1 MKQLGS
7 ISELVKIIQDPEC
20 GGFSVKGV
28 HPDLLSSII
37 KNINQQ
43 VLVLV
48 TDDSFDS
55 IVKYMSSYTE
65 NSCAVFLPADNGLKS
80 SPSGFSTAEGYHLK
94 RAKELL
100 AGGINN
106 ISLIIS
112 THSGANLP
120 IASLGI
126 KDSLSVSEACSFEDC
141 YSFLKKEGYVSSDF
155 VSGPGEYSLRG
166 GIIDVFLYSREHPCR
181 INFLDEAPI
190 INNFNVE
197 TQLAGAPIDRLEM
210 VSVSKQ
216 KSCSINDIDLS
227 SFLRLSL
234 SENWVLKNK
243 YICSSSPEYFLKTI
257 DFNSFKNLQNIFST
271 VETISSLDFVGFT
284 FKKTATVPAWFI
296 KKESTFDMEPSKAS
310 PISLSNISVGDF
322 LVHRDHGV
330 CVFLGLVQKESGGE
344 NQEFVSV
351 KFSDGAKVLINS
363 TRLDLITF
371 YAPFNK
377 EGVRLDSLSKKGV
390 WLRKKASA
398 KAQAEETI
406 SSLLNLYVKRSD
418 LKRDPY
424 IRDFDFEKNFISSFP
439 YNDTIDQVS
448 AWKEISEDLEASR
461 PMDRLLCGD
470 VGFGKTELAIRAAFR
485 VVLSKKRV
493 VVLSPTTILANQLY
507 SSFLNRVKNFGVD
520 VDMVSRFR
528 SKKDVLFIKSSIEKG
543 LNDILIG
550 THALLNDDIYL
561 KNIGLVV
568 IDEEHRFG
576 VKQKE
581 KIKEFKGGVD
591 VLSMSAT
598 PIPRSMNMAIS
609 KIYSISTLQSPPK
622 LRLPIKTRV
631 EYYNF
636 KTIQEAISFEINR
649 GGQVYFVHNDIASI
663 KSLTA
668 LVSSWFETSVVEFIH
683 GQEPPGIIEKKMV
696 SFVGGKIDVLICTT
710 IIESGIDVP
719 NANCIIINNSHI
731 FGLAQLYQMR
741 GRVGR
746 GLHQAYAY
754 LLIPR
759 GLSLSEKSFRRI
771 KSIEQNISLGSGF
784 NVSMADMEI
793 RGSGSLFGYKQSGG
807 AGSLGYEM
815 YTKMIQRSL
824 HETGRL
830 NTDFKLLPE
839 DVIVSVYKG
848 RIIPEEYVSIENIRI
863 SIYKSISVA
872 TKEAELDNIVFN
884 LEDRFGPV
892 PNNTIKL
899 IKEQKLRLVASRIGI
914 NSITTGSCGICFSIS
929 DLDNNEY
936 IKSFINYVFIFFN
949 KHKYNYHVL
958 PTAGPVFSVCIH
970 LDKNEDIYTFFLRF
984 LGKFSTVNQ

>member
-7 ISELVKIIQDPEC
+7 ISELVKVIQDPEC

-28 HPDLLSSII
+28 HPNLLSSII
-37 KNINQQ
+37 KYIDQQ

-48 TDDSFDS
+48 ADDSFDS

-65 NSCAVFLPADNGLKS
+65 NSCAVFLPADNGLQS
-80 SPSGFSTAEGYHLK
+80 SPSGFSNAASYQLN

-100 AGGINN
+100 AGGVSN

-120 IASLGI
+120 VVSPGI
-126 KDSLSVSEACSFEDC
+126 KGSLSVSGACSFEDC
-141 YSFLKKEGYVSSDF
+141 YSFLKEEGYVCSDF
-155 VSGPGEYSLRG
+155 VSEPGEYSLRG
-166 GIIDVFLYSREHPCR
+166 GIIDVFLYSRERPCR
-181 INFLDEAPI
+181 INFLDETPI

-197 TQLAGAPIDRLEM
+197 TQLAGAPINHLEM
-210 VSVSKQ
+210 VSISKQ
-216 KSCSINDIDLS
+216 KSLSINDIDLS
-227 SFLRLSL
+227 SFLRLAL
-234 SENWVLKNK
+234 NEDWVLKNK
-243 YICSSSPEYFLKTI
+243 YICNSSPEYFLKTI
-257 DFNSFKNLQNIFST
+257 DFNSFKDLQNNFST
-271 VETISSLDFVGFT
+271 VETSSSLDFVGFT
-284 FKKTATVPAWFI
+284 FERSATVPAWFV
-296 KKESTFDMEPSKAS
+296 KKKSTVSMKPSKVS

-351 KFSDGAKVLINS
+351 KFSDGAKVLIDS

-371 YAPFNK
+371 YASSNK

-424 IRDFDFEKNFISSFP
+424 IRDFDFEKSFISSFP
-439 YNDTIDQVS
+439 YNDTVDQLS
-448 AWKEISEDLEASR
+448 AWKDISEDLEANR

-507 SSFLNRVKNFGVD
+507 SSFLNRVKTFGVA

-528 SKKDVLFIKSSIEKG
+528 SKKDILFIKSSIEKG

-636 KTIQEAISFEINR
+636 KTIKEAISFEINR
-649 GGQVYFVHNDIASI
+649 GGQVYFVHNDIGSI
-663 KSLTA
+663 KSLAA
-668 LVSSWFETSVVEFIH
+668 LVSSWFEASVVEFIH
-683 GQEPPGIIEKKMV
+683 GQESPGIIEKKMV

-807 AGSLGYEM
+807 SGSLGYEM
-815 YTKMIQRSL
+815 YTKMIQKSL

-830 NTDFKLLPE
+830 DTDFKLLPE
-839 DVIVSVYKG
+839 DVVVNTYKG
-848 RIIPEEYVSIENIRI
+848 RIIPEEYVSVENIRI

-872 TKEAELDNIVFN
+872 TKDTELDNIVFN

-892 PNNTIKL
+892 PKNTIKL
-899 IKEQKLRLVASRIGI
+899 IKEQKLKLIASRVGI
-914 NSITTGSCGICFSIS
+914 NSIITGSCGILFSIS

-936 IKSFINYVFIFFN
+936 VKSFINYVFMFFN
-949 KHKYNYHVL
+949 KNKYNYHVL
-958 PTAGPVFSVCIH
+958 PTVEPIFSVCVH